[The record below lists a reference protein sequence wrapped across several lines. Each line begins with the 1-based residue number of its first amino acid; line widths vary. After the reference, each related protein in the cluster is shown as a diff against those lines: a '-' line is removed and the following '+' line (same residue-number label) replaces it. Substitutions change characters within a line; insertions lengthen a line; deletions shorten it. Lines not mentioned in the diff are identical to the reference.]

1 MRKDVQLA
9 HINETFTFA
18 VVDPFNHGYCP
29 SRHVK
34 FRSNLENL
42 YHQAMQ
48 VAITR
53 IILEEPIVNLY
64 NVTEEANEEI
74 SMNDSEMSNI
84 NEEKL
89 IAI

>member
-1 MRKDVQLA
+1 LA

-42 YHQAMQ
+42 Y
-48 VAITR
+48 R
-53 IILEEPIVNLY
+53 IFLEEPIVNLY

>member
-1 MRKDVQLA
+1 
-9 HINETFTFA
+9 
-18 VVDPFNHGYCP
+18 
-29 SRHVK
+29 
-34 FRSNLENL
+34 
-42 YHQAMQ
+42 MQ

-53 IILEEPIVNLY
+53 ILLEEPIVNLY

>member
-1 MRKDVQLA
+1 
-9 HINETFTFA
+9 
-18 VVDPFNHGYCP
+18 
-29 SRHVK
+29 
-34 FRSNLENL
+34 
-42 YHQAMQ
+42 MQ

-53 IILEEPIVNLY
+53 IFLEEPIVNLY

-89 IAI
+89 IAIWKQ